1 MPTDL
6 ECGDTPALLAN
17 LEEHTVEH
25 VQAGVR
31 LHERRPHERRPHE
44 HWVSTRMSAE
54 PAPDAPEFPPEIEG
68 ETSPARTALSAQ
80 ARASMGTHWLSENMS
95 ADPAPGPWTLPAEPP
110 APEVN
115 PLARIESIEDKL
127 SAAEAAPAIPRN
139 TAASHVLYE
148 PPPFLGDAHETI
160 ETPNLP
166 VLVPTR
172 APEQQPVSPPKLGW
186 SMAAAAAGL
195 ALFAG
200 GIAHTRLTAIENA
213 ACDGAPCGTTAPMMF
228 GQIARASLASSTS
241 QTTSAAP
248 GLTIASAPSSVG
260 TPPEPAFDPLETI
273 TVRDLP
279 PDVKLTAGEKISDT
293 DWTIAPS
300 ELANVGFVVPH
311 DHTEPVRAEV
321 EFKSREGVVMARFGL
336 GIVNEPPPVEAPVLN
351 ETAVPNESLKE
362 RAVSKESTET
372 AVSKE
377 STGTAVSKESTGT
390 AVSKEIV
397 ATCLGQPCG
406 SLEPAMYAIIANH
419 ALQPEDRLHPGI
431 VLVADGDAAAQAP
444 EPAVEQP
451 ESVTVSG
458 LPPDVEL
465 SAGERISETGWKIAA
480 DELADVGVVIPHDQ
494 IEPVRAE
501 IEFKSDEGIVMARL
515 GLDIVHAQPPPV
527 AEVATEPAKPFEAN
541 DANDEQTGAQQP
553 LAIRPTPRAKKGRAA
568 AVRQQPAAA
577 AGSRKAAAP
586 AIQPRGLFQF
596 EPPQN
601 SAKPKPA
608 PIPKAEVKKPEK
620 KAQAPVAEK
629 QASAAP
635 VGTEQAPGFRIQST
649 LDRPN

>member
-17 LEEHTVEH
+17 IEERTDEH
-25 VQAGVR
+25 VQARVR

-44 HWVSTRMSAE
+44 HWVTMRMSAE
-54 PAPDAPEFPPEIEG
+54 PAPDAPELPPETEG
-68 ETSPARTALSAQ
+68 ETSPARTALPAQ
-80 ARASMGTHWLSENMS
+80 PRASMGTHWLSENMS

-115 PLARIESIEDKL
+115 PLARIETLEDKL
-127 SAAEAAPAIPRN
+127 SAAEAAPSVPRSV
-139 TAASHVLYE
+139 TASHVLYE
-148 PPPFLGDAHETI
+148 PPPFLGDAHETV

-172 APEQQPVSPPKLGW
+172 APDQQSNSSQKLGW

-200 GIAHTRLTAIENA
+200 GITHTRLTAVESA
-213 ACDGAPCGTTAPMMF
+213 ACDGAPCQTAAPMMF
-228 GQIARASLASSTS
+228 GQIERAFLAASTS
-241 QTTSAAP
+241 VAP
-248 GLTIASAPSSVG
+248 GVAIASAPSSVG

-311 DHTEPVRAEV
+311 DHAEPVRAEV
-321 EFKSREGVVMARFGL
+321 EFKSREGVVLARLGL
-336 GIVNEPPPVEAPVLN
+336 GIVNEPPPVEAP
-351 ETAVPNESLKE
+351 ALKQ
-362 RAVSKESTET
+362 T

-377 STGTAVSKESTGT
+377 SLKETPVSKENVDET
-390 AVSKEIV
+390 AVLKESV

-406 SLEPAMYAIIANH
+406 SLEPAMYAIVANH

-431 VLVADGDAAAQAP
+431 VLVPDGDAAAQAP

-458 LPPDVEL
+458 LPPNVEL

-480 DELADVGVVIPHDQ
+480 DELADIGVVIPHDQ

-515 GLDIVHAQPPPV
+515 GLDIVHAQPPPA
-527 AEVATEPAKPFEAN
+527 AEVATEPAGPV
-541 DANDEQTGAQQP
+541 DANNEQTDVQQP
-553 LAIRPTPRAKKGRAA
+553 SAIRPTPRVKKGRAA
-568 AVRQQPAAA
+568 AVKQQPAAA

-596 EPPQN
+596 EPPQK
-601 SAKPKPA
+601 SAKPKPT
-608 PIPKAEVKKPEK
+608 PVPKAEVKKTEK
-620 KAQAPVAEK
+620 KAQAPTAEK

-635 VGTEQAPGFRIQST
+635 VVTEQAPGFRIQST

>member
-1 MPTDL
+1 MPTNL

-17 LEEHTVEH
+17 IEDRSDEH
-25 VQAGVR
+25 VV
-31 LHERRPHERRPHE
+31 HPPERRPHERRPHE
-44 HWVSTRMSAE
+44 HWLTMRMSAE
-54 PAPDAPEFPPEIEG
+54 PAPDAPEVARESDG
-68 ETSPARTALSAQ
+68 ETSPARTAPPAQ
-80 ARASMGTHWLSENMS
+80 PRASMGTHWLSENMS
-95 ADPAPGPWTLPAEPP
+95 AAPAPGPWTVPADPP

-127 SAAEAAPAIPRN
+127 SAAEAAPSIPRN
-139 TAASHVLYE
+139 ATVSHVLYE

-172 APEQQPVSPPKLGW
+172 APDQQPVSSQKLGW

-200 GIAHTRLTAIENA
+200 GIAHTRLTGAGA
-213 ACDGAPCGTTAPMMF
+213 ACDGAPCETAAPMMF
-228 GQIARASLASSTS
+228 GQIERASLAAGTS
-241 QTTSAAP
+241 HAANVAP
-248 GLTIASAPSSVG
+248 GLSIANAPSSVG
-260 TPPEPAFDPLETI
+260 LPPEPAFDSLETI

-311 DHTEPVRAEV
+311 DHTDPVRAEV

-336 GIVNEPPPVEAPVLN
+336 GIVNEPPPVEAPPVLN
-351 ETAVPNESLKE
+351 
-362 RAVSKESTET
+362 ET

-377 STGTAVSKESTGT
+377 SLNETAVSNESL
-390 AVSKEIV
+390 E
-397 ATCLGQPCG
+397 TCFGKPCG
-406 SLEPAMYAIIANH
+406 TLEPAMYAIVANH

-458 LPPDVEL
+458 LPPNVEL

-501 IEFKSDEGIVMARL
+501 IEFKSDEGLVMARL
-515 GLDIVHAQPPPV
+515 GLDIVHAQPPPA
-527 AEVATEPAKPFEAN
+527 AEVATEPAGPL
-541 DANDEQTGAQQP
+541 DANNEQTDAQQP
-553 LAIRPTPRAKKGRAA
+553 PTIRPTPRAKKGRAA
-568 AVRQQPAAA
+568 AVKQQSATA
-577 AGSRKAAAP
+577 AGPRKAAAP

-596 EPPQN
+596 EPPQK
-601 SAKPKPA
+601 SAKPKPM
-608 PIPKAEVKKPEK
+608 PVPKAEAKKPEK
-620 KAQAPVAEK
+620 KAQAPVPET

-635 VGTEQAPGFRIQST
+635 VVAEQAPGFRIQST